1 MARPGAA
8 RTIGAGRLRRPRQ
21 RFPTRCPLLAQS
33 GHRLVRCTCLLLTQ
47 SVLCTAECSL
57 RFIGIPL
64 RRPCAA
70 SLQQRCQ
77 RNSFGA
83 PARSRTC
90 SQGARPPQTL
100 SPCSWLVL
108 LPVMANEPS
117 LFSTS
122 FSSKARRRRETIPID
137 EKVATGRP
145 LFEKCI
151 SGYLTGSLWSRRGSS
166 SSRPS
171 HNYH

>member
-1 MARPGAA
+1 M
-8 RTIGAGRLRRPRQ
+8 
-21 RFPTRCPLLAQS
+21 
-33 GHRLVRCTCLLLTQ
+33 HCTCPLLTQ
-47 SVLCTAECSL
+47 SGHLLCTAECSL

-64 RRPCAA
+64 RHPCAA
-70 SLQQRCQ
+70 SLQRRQ

-137 EKVATGRP
+137 EQVATGRP
-145 LFEKCI
+145 LLEKCI
-151 SGYLTGSLWSRRGSS
+151 SGYLTGSLWSRRDHACECPFRGVKRTWLGPVAMSANDPK
-166 SSRPS
+166 RTLAK
-171 HNYH
+171 

>member
-1 MARPGAA
+1 M
-8 RTIGAGRLRRPRQ
+8 T
-21 RFPTRCPLLAQS
+21 QS
-33 GHRLVRCTCLLLTQ
+33 GHL
-47 SVLCTAECSL
+47 LCTAECSL

-70 SLQQRCQ
+70 SLQRCQ

-90 SQGARPPQTL
+90 SQGARLPQTL
-100 SPCSWLVL
+100 LPCSWLVL

-122 FSSKARRRRETIPID
+122 FSSSARRERETIPVD
-137 EKVATGRP
+137 KQVATGRP
-145 LFEKCI
+145 LLEKCI
-151 SGYLTGSLWSRRGSS
+151 SGYLTGSLWSKRDHACECPLMTQSGHWGHKGARL
-166 SSRPS
+166 
-171 HNYH
+171 